1 MVLAI
6 PTHKNKTYA
15 YTIVSSSQPREF
27 EQHTLKADVLTTPD
41 KLLQRHIP
49 SASKREGTENEAGLR
64 RGAVSC
70 DPVLEDH
77 GGAGRWSRVQ
87 RKRESVR
94 VQRTQ
99 WPEARGSL
107 ARSRKIH
114 LLDLRDSG
122 ATVFTGLPQ
131 ILPKDS
137 VNSSIPQGV
146 CVYRCVG
153 VRVFFVCMC
162 LCMCVIVCDYVCSR
176 VHARV

>member
-1 MVLAI
+1 MNAL
-6 PTHKNKTYA
+6 YS
-15 YTIVSSSQPREF
+15 IVEYNNTKLTPHPLSSALRTRPDVQQLKIQ
-27 EQHTLKADVLTTPD
+27 QHTLKADVLTAPD
-41 KLLQRHIP
+41 KLRLQRHIS

-77 GGAGRWSRVQ
+77 GGAGRLSRVQ

-107 ARSRKIH
+107 ARSRKMH
-114 LLDLRDSG
+114 LLDWRDSG

-131 ILPKDS
+131 ILPKDFA
-137 VNSSIPQGV
+137 NSSIPQGV
-146 CVYRCVG
+146 CVCVA
-153 VRVFFVCMC
+153 VWVFACFLCVCA
-162 LCMCVIVCDYVCSR
+162 CVCV
-176 VHARV
+176 